1 MIKEFKDIVNEISA
15 TTASLSEV
23 KANKI
28 INMLLNAKR
37 IFLSG
42 EGRSGLMVAAFANRL
57 TQLGLDTHISSEVTA
72 PAISDGDL
80 LIFNSASGTS
90 VLLNSQAATAQ
101 QIGAQV
107 LTFTTNVHSPL
118 IQKSDV
124 VISIDAQSKDS
135 YNGSIQPMGS
145 LFEQY
150 SFLIFDSIVLRMLN
164 KNHLSTKKMRQMHSN
179 LE

>member
-1 MIKEFKDIVNEISA
+1 MIKEFKNIINEISA
-15 TTASLSEV
+15 TATSLSEAEV
-23 KANKI
+23 NQI
-28 INMLLNAKR
+28 SDMLFTAKR

-42 EGRSGLMVAAFANRL
+42 EGRSGLMIAAFANRL

-72 PAISDGDL
+72 PAVSKGDL

-90 VLLNSQAATAQ
+90 VLLNSQAKTAQ
-101 QIGAQV
+101 QVEVKV
-107 LTFTTNVHSPL
+107 LTFTINKNSPL
-118 IQKSDV
+118 AQKSNV
-124 VISIDAQSKDS
+124 VVSIDAQSKDN

-150 SFLIFDSIVLRMLN
+150 SFLMFDSIILHILN
-164 KNHLSTKKMRQMHSN
+164 KKHLNPKKMRQMHSN